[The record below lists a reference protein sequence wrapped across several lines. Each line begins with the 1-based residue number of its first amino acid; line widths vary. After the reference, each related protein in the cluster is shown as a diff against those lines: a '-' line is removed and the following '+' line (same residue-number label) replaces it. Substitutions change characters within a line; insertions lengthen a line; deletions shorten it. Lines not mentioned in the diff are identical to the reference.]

1 MSQIKPAIL
10 ACPRASL
17 ISLCL
22 TSQLYHIKLV
32 TWFPIKEI
40 TSACPGRI
48 LEKPTMLNAIL
59 SPCIHLGIYRFFFHC
74 YFNMTLYK
82 ALHNLPL
89 ALLPFWSLPHPTR
102 WLHSCQYTGLFVVPW
117 TPEVCPRQVFHTLSS
132 APGALLFSS
141 RYMWGSMAHIRVFA
155 QGLPSHESEPSPDH
169 LRNVKSHSLSHRGVI
184 HPLTLIYFFFIALI
198 TFQHTMSFT
207 SLCSFSISPATM

>member
-1 MSQIKPAIL
+1 MEEIARTHLQKPSSGPGKCSWCPTHVSQIKPAIL

-32 TWFPIKEI
+32 TWFSIKEI

-89 ALLPFWSLPHPTR
+89 ASLPLWSLPHPTR
-102 WLHSCQYTGLFVVPW
+102 WLHSCHYTGLFVVPW
-117 TPEVCPRQVFHTLSS
+117 TPEVCPQQVFHTDLPLPQVLFFFLQRYVRLS
-132 APGALLFSS
+132 
-141 RYMWGSMAHIRVFA
+141 
-155 QGLPSHESEPSPDH
+155 D
-169 LRNVKSHSLSHRGVI
+169 SHS
-184 HPLTLIYFFFIALI
+184 
-198 TFQHTMSFT
+198 
-207 SLCSFSISPATM
+207 SLCSRITFSWERALSWPSM